1 MRRRTAAVLL
11 GIIASAIVPGLLLD
25 PQPFIENLLAETAG
39 AAASILVGLMLVERL
54 IQRQRSRQWERVRLQ
69 TVRAIL
75 AHIMDIG
82 LEYYMVLP
90 VSIRQ
95 EEQEFMYYFYEL
107 DLPSEEA
114 AQGLARISKHVL
126 GQKEELVPLS
136 SRDFHEH
143 ISPHIHQLRDVLT
156 PRVLE
161 LNDDPNLVEVL
172 MDVETAERSWIYHLG
187 LENRFG
193 APEEFGWE
201 SSAGFLEACSK
212 VVAQLSA

>member
-1 MRRRTAAVLL
+1 MRRITATVLVSIVAV
-11 GIIASAIVPGLLLD
+11 AIVPGLLLN

-39 AAASILVGLMLVERL
+39 VAASILVGFTLVERL
-54 IQRQRSRQWERVRLQ
+54 MQRQRARQWERVRFQ

-82 LEYYMVLP
+82 LEYYMLLP
-90 VSIRQ
+90 VAIRQ
-95 EEQEFMYYFYEL
+95 EEQEFIYYYYEL
-107 DLPSEEA
+107 ELPSEEA

-126 GQKEELVPLS
+126 GHKQELAPLS

-143 ISPHIHQLRDVLT
+143 IAPHIYQLRDVLT

-161 LNDDPNLVEVL
+161 LNDDPSLVEAL
-172 MDVETAERSWIYHLG
+172 MEVETAERTWMYNLG

-193 APEEFGWE
+193 GPEEFGWE
-201 SSAGFLEACSK
+201 SSAGFLDSCGK
-212 VVAQLSA
+212 VVGHLTR